1 MRVNVKLVVLISI
14 LNALASCTNDLDS
27 LVHEGDVFIE
37 CVEPTT
43 PHHIPISK
51 ALSSLESIMESM
63 GMDNTRAMNRSNWT
77 VTRIPMSTFK
87 PQTRTGNTEVAD
99 ALYVVDF
106 EEGGYAILS
115 ADDRLPDEVIAVTNS
130 GDLEFNPNPLEDPV
144 ITLDDLYVEEDED
157 YLLGS
162 EPRDEG
168 TSEGFIEGL
177 VANYVIGWID
187 SLRDDDDEFGDPM
200 LPPGGGNIGG
210 GGSGGNTGGDSGD
223 FNVDYSYRTDMLSD
237 EKLQTQWY
245 QREPY
250 NKYCPNRYRYRG
262 LFGATYSRVEEYDFD
277 PRAEWGDD
285 YIDSIDLAAGCVAIA
300 TAQIIAYNKY
310 PALGNV
316 IGDDDADNWDWLFR
330 DFSRLVDR
338 QLRAEYLARQEDYKA
353 ELVHASGVGCD
364 MNYGFMGTS
373 YSFATPN
380 AAKKYLQ
387 ELGYTNVVRH
397 IGYDDS
403 IVKTQIEN
411 DCPVFVGA
419 LEALPETSGHAWVI
433 DGYKTTNKICTLTL
447 PNGTLISE
455 TIVDTTNYVHCN
467 WGWSNGSNNGW
478 FSSTLLDTDACID
491 VEDAESYDNS
501 SSNNMSAAFTWWFRM
516 VTYDKPI
523 SQ

>member
-1 MRVNVKLVVLISI
+1 MRVNVKLVVLILI

-63 GMDNTRAMNRSNWT
+63 GMDNTRVMNRSNWT

-144 ITLDDLYVEEDED
+144 LTLDDLYVEEDED

-187 SLRDDDDEFGDPM
+187 SLRDNKDEFGDPM

-210 GGSGGNTGGDSGD
+210 GDSGGDIGTG
-223 FNVDYSYRTDMLSD
+223 NLIVDYSYETEVVCDKM
-237 EKLQTQWY
+237 LQTQWY
-245 QREPY
+245 QRDQY
-250 NKYCPNRYRYRG
+250 NRYCPNRYRYRG

-285 YIDSIDLAAGCVAIA
+285 YIDSVDLAAGCVAIA
-300 TAQIIAYNKY
+300 VGQILAYNQY
-310 PALGNV
+310 PTMSYIVGETNAMPWDALLAFDRINHAN
-316 IGDDDADNWDWLFR
+316 IYYQ
-330 DFSRLVDR
+330 DFIAKLIHRI
-338 QLRAEYLARQEDYKA
+338 
-353 ELVHASGVGCD
+353 GVGCD

-373 YSFATPN
+373 YSFATP
-380 AAKKYLQ
+380 AAASRYM
-387 ELGYTNVVRH
+387 ES
-397 IGYDDS
+397 IGYSNVKTKFYDFN
-403 IVKTQIEN
+403 IVKSMLEQG
-411 DCPVFVGA
+411 CPVFVGA
-419 LEALPETSGHAWVI
+419 VRISGGISGHAWVI
-433 DGYKTTNKICTLTL
+433 DGYKKIEKTKIISTMS
-447 PNGTLISE
+447 GTVISE
-455 TIVDTTNYVHCN
+455 TVEESTDYVHCN
-467 WGWSNGSNNGW
+467 WGWANGSNNGW
-478 FSSTLLDTDACID
+478 FANNLLKNGCI
-491 VEDAESYDNS
+491 ETSDAESFDNS
-501 SSNNMSAAFTWWFRM
+501 INDMQKHYNFWFRIIK
-516 VTYDKPI
+516 YNK
-523 SQ
+523 